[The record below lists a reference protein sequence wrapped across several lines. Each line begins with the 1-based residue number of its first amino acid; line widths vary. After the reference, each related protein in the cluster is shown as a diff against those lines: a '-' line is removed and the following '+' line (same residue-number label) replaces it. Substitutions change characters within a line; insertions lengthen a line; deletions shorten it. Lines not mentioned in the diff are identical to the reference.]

1 VNNADSILAMT
12 KHAGYVWPSYAI
24 AAVVLIGLVVVS
36 LCALKRTRAE
46 LERIEAQLPGKSDE
60 T

>member
-1 VNNADSILAMT
+1 MT

-24 AAVVLIGLVVVS
+24 AAVVLVGLVVLS
-36 LCALKRTRAE
+36 LAALKRTRAE
-46 LERIEAQLPGKSDE
+46 LDRIEAQMPRESDE

>member
-1 VNNADSILAMT
+1 MGNSDSILSMT

-24 AAVVLIGLVVVS
+24 AAVLLAGLVIFS
-36 LCALKRTRAE
+36 IRALKRTRAE
-46 LERIEAQLPGKSDE
+46 LERIEDTMPRNRNE

>member
-1 VNNADSILAMT
+1 MNNADSILSMT

-24 AAVVLIGLVVVS
+24 AAVVLVGLVVLS
-36 LCALKRTRAE
+36 LAALKRTRAE
-46 LERIEAQLPGKSDE
+46 LDRIEAQMPRESDE